1 MIQNLLQHIIYNM
14 WTHFYHF
21 STTVVWSRGKS
32 PTSPSSPERSVARE
46 QNAARQCRD
55 WHRVT
60 FGASNCAMDTMN
72 VVIHMWFTNEFSLE
86 VWLFQ
91 WWFETFEHKFPK
103 YAEQM
108 LGYGVCWCSNCAQFA
123 YIKLAR
129 NPMEAFWKSI
139 SSIHQDRRLVICN
152 TSTRSEGPEYEGPN
166 NTHMRPQ
173 VARRRLG
180 VFVCL
185 CLRFLWTTMD
195 SVMLRPC
202 EVANSL
208 PIPLAAAGAPRI
220 WENLGEPAL
229 LDVEDPWGPEVLTPF
244 ADSADFTSLSGPQLS
259 LVSNMLLLG
268 DTKQAW
274 SLESSISLCRF
285 R

>member
-1 MIQNLLQHIIYNM
+1 M

-55 WHRVT
+55 WRRVT

-72 VVIHMWFTNEFSLE
+72 VVIYMWFTWIFTGGLVVPMMVWNSWTQISQVCRANAWIRGLLVLKLRTICLHQACSQSNGGFLE
-86 VWLFQ
+86 VNLEYSPGSKACMQHVFNKIWGPRI
-91 WWFETFEHKFPK
+91 WRE
-103 YAEQM
+103 
-108 LGYGVCWCSNCAQFA
+108 V
-123 YIKLAR
+123 
-129 NPMEAFWKSI
+129 
-139 SSIHQDRRLVICN
+139 
-152 TSTRSEGPEYEGPN
+152 RSLNDNKGILRAN

-173 VARRRLG
+173 VAQRRRLG

-220 WENLGEPAL
+220 WENLGEPAPLPGDLRFWRL
-229 LDVEDPWGPEVLTPF
+229 LQTVLTSLLCRGLNFRWCQTCCYLEIPNRLGVLKAQSHC
-244 ADSADFTSLSGPQLS
+244 ADSD
-259 LVSNMLLLG
+259 
-268 DTKQAW
+268 
-274 SLESSISLCRF
+274 I
-285 R
+285 

>member
-1 MIQNLLQHIIYNM
+1 M
-14 WTHFYHF
+14 
-21 STTVVWSRGKS
+21 
-32 PTSPSSPERSVARE
+32 RSLNDNKGILRA
-46 QNAARQCRD
+46 
-55 WHRVT
+55 
-60 FGASNCAMDTMN
+60 
-72 VVIHMWFTNEFSLE
+72 
-86 VWLFQ
+86 
-91 WWFETFEHKFPK
+91 
-103 YAEQM
+103 
-108 LGYGVCWCSNCAQFA
+108 
-123 YIKLAR
+123 
-129 NPMEAFWKSI
+129 
-139 SSIHQDRRLVICN
+139 
-152 TSTRSEGPEYEGPN
+152 N

-173 VARRRLG
+173 VAQRRRLG

-185 CLRFLWTTMD
+185 CVRFLWTTMD

-220 WENLGEPAL
+220 WENLGEPAP
-229 LDVEDPWGPEVLTPF
+229 LDAEDPWGPEVLTPF

-285 R
+285 RYITGLAQAGQCSVSGCGAIAVLIRARFLR

>member
-1 MIQNLLQHIIYNM
+1 
-14 WTHFYHF
+14 
-21 STTVVWSRGKS
+21 
-32 PTSPSSPERSVARE
+32 
-46 QNAARQCRD
+46 
-55 WHRVT
+55 
-60 FGASNCAMDTMN
+60 
-72 VVIHMWFTNEFSLE
+72 
-86 VWLFQ
+86 
-91 WWFETFEHKFPK
+91 
-103 YAEQM
+103 M

>member
-220 WENLGEPAL
+220 WENLGEPTL